1 MKNNGFTLVELL
13 GVIIIL
19 GVIALISITSISNTM
34 KESKESLYNQQIDNI
49 IVGAKTWASSHVFE
63 LPEND
68 GESITL
74 TLEQLKKDG
83 FVEDDITNPKTNE
96 LFEDT
101 MQIKITKIDNN
112 YKYEIV
118 E

>member
-1 MKNNGFTLVELL
+1 MKNKGFTLAELL

-19 GVIALISITSISNTM
+19 GVIALISITAITNTM
-34 KESKESLYNQQIDNI
+34 KENKEELYNIQINNI

-63 LPEND
+63 LPEQD

-74 TLEQLKKDG
+74 TLAELKQAG
-83 FVEDDITNPKTNE
+83 FVENDITNPKTNE
-96 LFEDT
+96 QFSNDLLV
-101 MQIKITKIDNN
+101 KITKIDNN
-112 YKYEIV
+112 YNYEVI